1 MDNSDF
7 LMIISIVCNAKGI
20 HEKSCTKMQAD
31 STGEVEGA
39 RIVRNLLDAP
49 LGQLIQQSA

>member
-1 MDNSDF
+1 MDDSDF

-20 HEKSCTKMQAD
+20 HEKSCKKMQAD

-39 RIVRNLLDAP
+39 RIVRHLLDAP
-49 LGQLIQQSA
+49 LGQLIPY